1 MLGERLEIPKSALIL
16 GTHHADGSCG
26 VSTSRLVTVPHS
38 GVHLIVVYLSVDID
52 NTTNV
57 DNTMRFEY
65 RYLLYNSKK
74 LKLFCLSME

>member
-38 GVHLIVVYLSVDID
+38 GVQWFVVYLSVEIG
-52 NTTNV
+52 NTIQ
-57 DNTMRFEY
+57 R
-65 RYLLYNSKK
+65 
-74 LKLFCLSME
+74 